1 MKKLYYLGVRFSLY
15 DHHLKFVIGK
25 MRLRMRFLP
34 RLHTCRRR
42 LCIVSTCIIMTVV
55 ATLNLFTTVNLLT
68 LKRDVPLWK
77 NRVTGLYVAR
87 SQHTGPIDIE
97 NISEFP
103 LKLRRADKYRWN
115 DTSVISKEFPQFAP
129 AFNETEYNWYVELIR
144 VFDDTCKRFNITY
157 FIEAGSVIGAYTHHG
172 FIPWDDDFDVKVNAS
187 QKHILKMALH
197 SVPDHGIYTP
207 ENRFWK
213 FWHYNFSRPSK
224 IRWGWPY
231 IDIVFFDV
239 NDTHEYDVSLKEKR
253 LFNIRSHIFPL
264 RMGLFENLIL
274 PVPGNMEAY
283 LNNRYK
289 MDKCY
294 SNFWSH
300 IEEKGSKYRK
310 KIVPCDTFSN
320 IYPFV
325 HRFRKNNIT
334 YEELRLGNEVFYTLL
349 VN

>member
-1 MKKLYYLGVRFSLY
+1 MKKFYYLGARFSLY
-15 DHHLKFVIGK
+15 DHHLKLLIGK
-25 MRLRMRFLP
+25 LRLRMRFLP

-42 LCIVSTCIIMTVV
+42 ACIVSTCIIMTVV
-55 ATLNLFTTVNLLT
+55 ATLNLFPTVNLPT
-68 LKRDVPLWK
+68 LIRDVPLWK
-77 NRVTGLYVAR
+77 NKVTGLYVER
-87 SQHTGPIDIE
+87 SHYTGPIDIK

-103 LKLRRADKYRWN
+103 LKLGRADKYRWN
-115 DTSVISKEFPQFAP
+115 DTSVISKEFPHFAP
-129 AFNETEYNWYVELIR
+129 GFNETEYNWYVELIR
-144 VFDDTCKRFNITY
+144 VFDNTCKRYNITY

-207 ENRFWK
+207 EHFFWK
-213 FWHYNFSRPSK
+213 FWHYNFSRTTK
-224 IRWGWPY
+224 YGWGWPF

-239 NDTHEYDVSLKEKR
+239 NDTHEYDVSLKKMR
-253 LFNIRSHIFPL
+253 LFNIKSHIFPL

-283 LNNRYK
+283 LNNRYE

-294 SNFWSH
+294 SNKWSH
-300 IEEKGSKYRK
+300 RHEKYSRYRNK
-310 KIVPCDTFSN
+310 SVPCVTFSN

-325 HRFRKNNIT
+325 HRFMKNNLT